1 MPEITRKATLTKKQ
15 RVIPSRERVGALG
28 AHMRMGI
35 LMGKDSSGTAKP
47 RAPRVSRR
55 EFVQRIARRTNQPVD
70 GVQQVYDAMVA
81 EIIELT
87 TKGYNVTFTGFGRF
101 YTQPHKGHRVR
112 FADPDGTTEVPD
124 YMTLKFS
131 ATSAINKQI
140 KEAVGVEKAPRL
152 LAEK

>member
-1 MPEITRKATLTKKQ
+1 
-15 RVIPSRERVGALG
+15 
-28 AHMRMGI
+28 MGI
-35 LMGKDSSGTAKP
+35 LMTKESTAAATADGTAGSVKKPAKP
-47 RAPRVSRR
+47 RTPRVSRR
-55 EFVQRIARRTNQPVD
+55 EFVQRIARRTSQPID
-70 GVQQVYDAMVA
+70 SVQEVYDAMLE

-112 FADPDGTTEVPD
+112 FADPEGDTEVPD

-140 KEAVGVEKAPRL
+140 KDAVGDEKVQEL
-152 LAEK
+152 LAGH